1 MYKIIKSKSPKKKP
15 KETELYFDD
24 KIINED
30 AEFEEVC
37 TPKVTIKSK

>member
-15 KETELYFDD
+15 KEIDLYYDD

-30 AEFEEVC
+30 EEFEEIC
-37 TPKVTIKSK
+37 SPKVTIKSK